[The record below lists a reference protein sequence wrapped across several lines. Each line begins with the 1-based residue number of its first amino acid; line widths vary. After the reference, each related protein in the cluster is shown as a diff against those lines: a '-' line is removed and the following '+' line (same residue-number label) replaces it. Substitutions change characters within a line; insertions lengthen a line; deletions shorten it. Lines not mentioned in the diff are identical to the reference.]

1 MVWDRYRWIPMC
13 IYVDLCIWY
22 VYIWMYLCIYVSVYL
37 WIYAPMYLCILVR
50 YGSMYLCILCTYV
63 SYVPMPSLLWGGVI
77 SQAPP
82 SMGNKS
88 SCLRS
93 EWNHYYNPSSYNR
106 IPWIPSVVI
115 IGLAQWKRGSFL
127 PVIAHSRIPEIAIIP
142 CQRRIHVIDCWAN
155 RQLAPTRLI
164 KICDGNPFP
173 RHEKNAGLQIRGSNF
188 QSLSSNSK

>member
-1 MVWDRYRWIPMC
+1 MCQKRGPRVCCSRSCAKNLAPSRAVDRSATSSWE
-13 IYVDLCIWY
+13 V
-22 VYIWMYLCIYVSVYL
+22 
-37 WIYAPMYLCILVR
+37 
-50 YGSMYLCILCTYV
+50 
-63 SYVPMPSLLWGGVI
+63 VI
-77 SQAPP
+77 SRAPRT
-82 SMGNKS
+82 MGNKS

-93 EWNHYYNPSSYNR
+93 ERNHYYNDEYNPSNYNR
-106 IPWIPSVVI
+106 TPCIHSVVI

-127 PVIAHSRIPEIAIIP
+127 PVIAYSRIPEIAIIP
-142 CQRRIHVIDCWAN
+142 CQRRINVIDCWAN